1 MTTPPAPTPEQVAV
15 QLSLYRQF
23 RKFLLE
29 TNAMALAI
37 AVIIGAAAGKLVTS
51 LVDGLI
57 MPLISL
63 IIPGG
68 DWKAW
73 KIVLEAGTPGP
84 DGTTAGEKAIMVGNI
99 LAASLDF
106 IIVAA
111 VVFFIGAKLLKIEIK
126 K

>member
-1 MTTPPAPTPEQVAV
+1 MTTPPPPAATAE

-29 TNAMALAI
+29 TNAMALAM
-37 AVIIGAAAGKLVTS
+37 AVVIGAAAGKLVTA

-57 MPLISL
+57 MPLISA

-68 DWKAW
+68 NWRTWKV
-73 KIVLEAGTPGP
+73 VLEAGTPGP
-84 DGTTAGEKAIMVGNI
+84 DGTVVGEKAIMIGNI

-106 IIVAA
+106 IIVAM
-111 VVFFIGAKLLKIEIK
+111 VVFFIGSKLLKLEIK

>member
-15 QLSLYRQF
+15 QLSLYGQF

-29 TNAMALAI
+29 TNAMALAM

-68 DWKAW
+68 NWRAW
-73 KIVLEAGTPGP
+73 KLVLEAGTPGP
-84 DGTTAGEKAIMVGNI
+84 DGATVGEKAIMVGNI

-111 VVFFIGAKLLKIEIK
+111 VVFFIGSKLLKLEIK